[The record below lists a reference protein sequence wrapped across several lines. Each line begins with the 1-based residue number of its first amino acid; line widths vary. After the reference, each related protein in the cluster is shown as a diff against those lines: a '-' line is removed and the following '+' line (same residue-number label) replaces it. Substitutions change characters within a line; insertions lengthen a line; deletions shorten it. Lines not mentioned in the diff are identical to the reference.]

1 LTAIGAINR
10 AKGRNDCPNR
20 KLIMPTQS
28 APANDDLT
36 TPQQNGSMAVSVA
49 DIPPQASGPS
59 QRGCET
65 LDANEAV
72 ARIAYALNEV
82 IAIYPITP
90 ASPMGEW
97 ADAWS
102 AAGVKN
108 LWKTVPA
115 VVEMQSEGGAAATIH
130 GALQTG
136 ALSTTFT
143 SSQGLLL
150 MIPNMYK
157 IAGELTPTVFHIAA
171 RAIAAQALSIFGD
184 HSDVMAARATGWAML
199 CSASVQEAHDLALI
213 AHSATLESRIPFL
226 HFFDGFRTSHEISK
240 IKLLANDALRAMIN
254 ETRVLEHRA
263 RALSPDHPVIRG
275 TAQNPDVYFQAR
287 ETVNPFYAACPQ
299 IVQRAMDLFAKL
311 TGRRYGLFEYHGAT
325 DAERVIV
332 LMGSGCETAHETIDY
347 LNEQNEKLGLLK
359 VRLYRPFDA
368 STFVKM
374 LPMTVRHIAV
384 LDRTKE
390 PGCAGEP
397 LYLDCVNAL
406 YEQGRS
412 QVRVVGGRYGLS
424 SKEFTPAMVKAVFDN
439 LAKESPKKHF
449 TVGIDDD
456 LAHTSLEVD
465 SDFSIEPDDVVRAQF
480 FGLGSDGTVG
490 ANKESIKIIGENTD
504 NFAQGYFVYDSKKS
518 GAMTISHLRF
528 GPRPI
533 RSTYLI
539 SKANFVA
546 CHQSFLLET
555 YDVLKDLAPSGTF
568 LLNSPFDQQ
577 SVWKHLPENTQRRL
591 IDKRARFFVI
601 DAHKVAHDCGMGGRI
616 NTVMQTCFFAISGVL
631 PAKQAIEAI
640 KNSIRKIYAK
650 KGDEIVE
657 MNLHAVDETLAHL
670 YEVEVPDVVVSAASG
685 RNGHIKQ
692 APEFVRNVLGEIVAG
707 RGDGIPV
714 SALPNDGTYP
724 TGTTQWE
731 KRNLA
736 TEVPVWDPEV
746 CIQCGKCVLVCPH
759 AVIRSK
765 VYDSPALH
773 NAPTTFKSREAR
785 LPEWKGLRYTLQIAV
800 EDCTGCGI
808 CVDVCPARNK
818 SEARLKAINMEPQLP
833 LRQSERENWG
843 FFLSIPEFDRRKITN
858 ASVREMQVQ
867 QPLFEFSGACAGC
880 GETPYIKLL
889 TQLFGDRLIIA
900 NATGCSSIYGGN
912 LPTTPYAK
920 DANGRGPAWANSLFE
935 DNAEFGLGFRV
946 SIDKQQEFAGEL
958 LQRLSPQIGRR
969 LTTEILNARQ
979 RDEAD
984 IFDQRARV
992 TELKRRLKSVEGA
1005 DAQRLLALADLLVRK
1020 SVWIVG
1026 GDGWGYDIG
1035 YGGLDHVLASG
1046 QNIKVLLLDTEVY
1059 SNTGGQCSKSTPRAA
1074 VAKFASGG
1082 KRGPKK
1088 DLGLMAMT
1096 YGTIYVASVAM
1107 GAKDE
1112 HTLKAFLE
1120 AEAYDGPA
1128 LIIAYSHCIAHGIN
1142 MSTALQNQKAAVDS
1156 AQWLLYR
1163 YNPDRAAVGEN
1174 PLKLDSAAPRS
1185 KVADYFKLENRF
1197 RMLHQTDPAAARSLL
1212 AQAQADVNARRTFYE
1227 FLSSRKLNPTSAP

>member
-1 LTAIGAINR
+1 
-10 AKGRNDCPNR
+10 
-20 KLIMPTQS
+20 M
-28 APANDDLT
+28 
-36 TPQQNGSMAVSVA
+36 
-49 DIPPQASGPS
+49 
-59 QRGCET
+59 

-72 ARIAYALNEV
+72 ARVAYALNEV

-97 ADAWS
+97 TDAWS

-108 LWKTVPA
+108 LWGTVPS
-115 VVEMQSEGGAAATIH
+115 VIEMQSEAGAAGVIH

-171 RAIAAQALSIFGD
+171 RSLAAQALSIFGD

-199 CSASVQEAHDLALI
+199 CSASVQEAQDLALI
-213 AHSATLESRIPFL
+213 AHAATLESRIPFL
-226 HFFDGFRTSHEISK
+226 HFFDGFRTSHEITK
-240 IKLLANDALRAMIN
+240 ILTLPEDVLREMID
-254 ETRVLEHRA
+254 EARVIEHRA

-299 IVQRAMDLFAKL
+299 IVQRTMDRFAEL
-311 TGRRYGLFEYHGAT
+311 TSRRYGLFEYHGAT

-332 LMGSGCETAHETIDY
+332 LMGSGCEAVHETVDF
-347 LNEQNEKLGLLK
+347 LDGRNEKVGLLK

-368 STFVKM
+368 TAFVGM
-374 LPMTVRHIAV
+374 LPPNVRTVAV

-390 PGCAGEP
+390 PGAGGEP

-406 YEQGRS
+406 HEQGRGA
-412 QVRVVGGRYGLS
+412 VRVVGGRYGLS
-424 SKEFTPAMVKAVFDN
+424 SKEFTPAMIKAVFDN
-439 LAKESPKKHF
+439 LAHPSPKNHF

-456 LAHTSLEVD
+456 LAHTSIDVD
-465 SDFSIEPDDVVRAQF
+465 PNFSTEPDDVVRAQF

-504 NFAQGYFVYDSKKS
+504 YFAQGYFVYDSKKS

-539 SKANFVA
+539 TKANFVA
-546 CHQSFLLET
+546 CHQPFLLET
-555 YDVLKDLAPSGTF
+555 CDVLRDLAKGGTF
-568 LLNSPFDQQ
+568 LLNSPFEPER
-577 SVWKHLPENTQRRL
+577 VWGRLPENVQRQL
-591 IDKRARFFVI
+591 IEQRAKFFVI
-601 DAHKVAHDCGMGGRI
+601 DGNKVARDAGMGGRI

-631 PAKQAIEAI
+631 PPQRAIEAI
-640 KNSIRKIYAK
+640 KNSIRKTYAR

-657 MNLHAVDETLAHL
+657 MNLRAVDQTVAHL
-670 YEVEVPDVVVSAASG
+670 YEVKIPNAVVPVEAGTNGELRCAS
-685 RNGHIKQ
+685 
-692 APEFVRNVLGEIVAG
+692 EFVRNVLGEITAG
-707 RGDGIPV
+707 RGDRVPV

-724 TGTTQWE
+724 TGTTQFE

-736 TEVPVWDPEV
+736 IEVPVWDPLV
-746 CIQCGKCVLVCPH
+746 CIQCGRCVLVCPH

-765 VYDSPALH
+765 TYDTAVLH
-773 NAPTTFKSREAR
+773 AAPSSFKSTEAR
-785 LPEWKGLRYTLQIAV
+785 LPEWKGLKYTLQVAV

-818 SEARLKAINMEPQLP
+818 SEARLKAINMKPQFP
-833 LRQSERENWG
+833 LREIERENWN
-843 FFLSIPEFDRRKITN
+843 FFLSLPELDRRQISTDY
-858 ASVREMQVQ
+858 VRKMQVQ

-912 LPTTPYAK
+912 LPTTPYTK
-920 DANGRGPAWANSLFE
+920 NGDGRGPAWANSLFE

-946 SIDKQQEFAGEL
+946 SLDKQQEFAGEL
-958 LQRLSPQIGRR
+958 LQQLSPQIGRG
-969 LTTEILNARQ
+969 LVTEILNARQ

-984 IFDQRARV
+984 IFDQRERV
-992 TELKRRLKSVEGA
+992 SELKRRLGA
-1005 DAQRLLALADLLVRK
+1005 LSDPIAKRLLAVADTLVRK

-1046 QNIKVLLLDTEVY
+1046 RNVKVLLLDTEVY

-1082 KRGPKK
+1082 KRAPKK

-1107 GAKDE
+1107 GARDE

-1142 MSTALQNQKAAVDS
+1142 MTTAMQNQTAAVKS
-1156 AQWLLYR
+1156 GQWLLYR
-1163 YNPDRAAVGEN
+1163 YNPERLRLGEN
-1174 PLKLDSAAPRS
+1174 PLKLDSAAPHM
-1185 KVADYFKLENRF
+1185 KVADYFKLEQRF
-1197 RMLHQTDPAAARSLL
+1197 KILEMSEPRAAKELL
-1212 AQAQADVNARRTFYE
+1212 AHAQADVNARRAFYE
-1227 FLSSRKLNPTSAP
+1227 FLATRKFEPTPNL